1 MSRPGNPALETA
13 ERDSMKALSQG
24 RYLGRDGEAAL
35 FDVGLG
41 AMRSPCASSKA
52 ISAASR

>member
-1 MSRPGNPALETA
+1 
-13 ERDSMKALSQG
+13 MKALTQG

-41 AMRSPCASSKA
+41 HTVVVRILEA
-52 ISAASR
+52 ISAG